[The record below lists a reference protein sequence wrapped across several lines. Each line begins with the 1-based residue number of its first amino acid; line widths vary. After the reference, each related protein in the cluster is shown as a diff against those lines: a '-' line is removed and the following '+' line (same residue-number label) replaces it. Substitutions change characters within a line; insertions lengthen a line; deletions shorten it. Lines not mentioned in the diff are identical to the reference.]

1 MAYFKPYVDASGLH
15 YPSYDDIKQE
25 LIEEMKR
32 IYGQDLYLENDSQ
45 DYQMISAFSLKIY
58 DTYQAI
64 ELDYNN
70 RSTKTAIGTAL
81 DALVKNNGI
90 TRKKA
95 SYSTVQLTIT
105 GDPGTGIINGLVKDT
120 AGNTWSLDDY
130 YLVIPPSG
138 STQVDATCTKL
149 GDITTNINTIT
160 QIVNPTK
167 GWISVTNTTVPAMG
181 QPIETDEQL
190 RKRQSIS
197 VANPS
202 QTVIESTEG
211 AIAGI
216 EGVTRYRVYENDTS
230 ITDSNGIPSHSI
242 SAVVEGGTDK
252 EIAQAIYLRKGPG
265 CGTYGNTTVQLIPR
279 STVPININF
288 SRPSYLDID
297 VQLKVKALT
306 GYTNEVENDII
317 EQVRY
322 YLSILEIGQDVYI
335 SSIWAVAAR
344 AISNITAPTFSVLE
358 VKLAANNGNLATT
371 DITIAHDAVA
381 RFKSCLVVK

>member
-1 MAYFKPYVDASGLH
+1 MAYFKPYVDASGFH

-45 DYQMISAFSLKIY
+45 DYQMISAFALKIY

-70 RSTKTAIGTAL
+70 RSVKTAIGTAL
-81 DALVKNNGI
+81 DTLVKNNGI
-90 TRKKA
+90 TRKRA
-95 SYSTVQLTIT
+95 SYSTVKLTIT
-105 GDPGTGIINGLVKDT
+105 GEPNTNIIGGQAKDSSDNTWGLV
-120 AGNTWSLDDY
+120 DY
-130 YLVIPPSG
+130 YVTIPASG
-138 STQVDATCTKL
+138 TIDVDATCTKL
-149 GDITTNINTIT
+149 GDITTNVNTIT
-160 QIVNPTK
+160 KIVNPTK
-167 GWISVTNTTVPAMG
+167 GWLSVTNKAIPIPG
-181 QPIETDEQL
+181 QPVETDEQL

-211 AIAGI
+211 AIAAI

-265 CGTYGNTTVQLIPR
+265 CGTHGNTTVQLIPR
-279 STVPININF
+279 STVPINIKF

-297 VQLKVKALT
+297 VQVKIKALT
-306 GYTNEVENDII
+306 GYNNEVENAIL

-322 YLSILEIGQDVYI
+322 YLSILEIGQNVYI
-335 SSIWAVAAR
+335 SSIWAVSAR

-371 DITIAHDAVA
+371 DITIAHNSVA
-381 RFKSCLVVK
+381 RFKSCKVVK

>member
-1 MAYFKPYVDASGLH
+1 MTYFKPYVDASGFH

-25 LIEEMKR
+25 LIGEMKR

-45 DYQMISAFSLKIY
+45 DYQMISAFALKIY

-105 GDPGTGIINGLVKDT
+105 GDPGTGIIGGLVKDT
-120 AGNTWSLDDY
+120 AGNTWAINDY
-130 YLVIPPSG
+130 YLIIPPSG
-138 STQVDATCTKL
+138 SIQVDATCTKL

-167 GWISVTNTTVPAMG
+167 GWISVTNTTIPAMG

-211 AIAGI
+211 AIAAI

-242 SAVVEGGTDK
+242 SAVVEGGIDK

-265 CGTYGNTTVQLIPR
+265 CGTHGNTTVQLIPR

-297 VQLKVKALT
+297 VQVRIQALT
-306 GYTNEVENDII
+306 GYTNEVENDIL

-371 DITIAHDAVA
+371 DIIIAHDAVA

>member
-1 MAYFKPYVDASGLH
+1 MAYFKPYVDASGFH

-45 DYQMISAFSLKIY
+45 DYQMISAFALKIY

-70 RSTKTAIGTAL
+70 RSVKTAIGTAL
-81 DALVKNNGI
+81 DTLVKNNGI

-95 SYSTVQLTIT
+95 SYSTVKLTIT
-105 GDPGTGIINGLVKDT
+105 GEPNTNIIGGQAKD
-120 AGNTWSLDDY
+120 GSDNTWALSDY
-130 YLVIPPSG
+130 YITIPASG
-138 STQVDATCTKL
+138 TIDVDATCTKL
-149 GDITTNINTIT
+149 GDITTNVNTIT
-160 QIVNPTK
+160 KIVNPTK
-167 GWISVTNTTVPAMG
+167 GWLSVTNKAIPIPG
-181 QPIETDEQL
+181 QPVETDEQL

-211 AIAGI
+211 AIAAI

-265 CGTYGNTTVQLIPR
+265 CGTHGNTTVQLIPR
-279 STVPININF
+279 STVPINIKF
-288 SRPSYLDID
+288 SRPTYADID
-297 VQLKVKALT
+297 VQVKVKALT
-306 GYTNEVENDII
+306 GYNNEVENAIL

-322 YLSILEIGQDVYI
+322 YLSILEIGQNVYI
-335 SSIWAVAAR
+335 SSIWSVAAR

-358 VKLAANNGNLATT
+358 VKLAANGGNLATT
-371 DITIAHDAVA
+371 DITIAYNAVA
-381 RFKSCLVVK
+381 RFKSCKVVK

>member
-1 MAYFKPYVDASGLH
+1 MAYFKPYVDASGFH

-45 DYQMISAFSLKIY
+45 DYQMISAFALKIY

-70 RSTKTAIGTAL
+70 RSVKTAIGTAL
-81 DALVKNNGI
+81 DTLVKNNGI

-95 SYSTVQLTIT
+95 SYSTVKLTIT
-105 GDPGTGIINGLVKDT
+105 GEPNTNIIGGQAKD
-120 AGNTWSLDDY
+120 GSDNTWALSDY
-130 YLVIPPSG
+130 YITIPASG
-138 STQVDATCTKL
+138 TIDVDATCTKL
-149 GDITTNINTIT
+149 GDITTNVNTIT
-160 QIVNPTK
+160 KIVNPTK
-167 GWISVTNTTVPAMG
+167 GWLSVTNKAIPIPG
-181 QPIETDEQL
+181 QPVETDEQL

-202 QTVIESTEG
+202 QTVIESTKG
-211 AIAGI
+211 AIAAI

-230 ITDSNGIPSHSI
+230 ITDSNSIPSHSI

-265 CGTYGNTTVQLIPR
+265 CGTHGNTTVQLIPR
-279 STVPININF
+279 STVPINIKF
-288 SRPSYLDID
+288 SRPTYADID
-297 VQLKVKALT
+297 VQVKVKALT
-306 GYTNEVENDII
+306 GYNNEVENAIL

-322 YLSILEIGQDVYI
+322 YLSILEIGQNVYI
-335 SSIWAVAAR
+335 SSLWAVAAR

-358 VKLAANNGNLATT
+358 VKLAANGGNLATT
-371 DITIAHDAVA
+371 DITIAHNAVA
-381 RFKSCLVVK
+381 RFKSCKVVK

>member
-1 MAYFKPYVDASGLH
+1 MAYFKPYVDASGFH

-45 DYQMISAFSLKIY
+45 DYQMISAFALKIY

-70 RSTKTAIGTAL
+70 RSVKTAIGTAL
-81 DALVKNNGI
+81 DTLVKNNGI

-95 SYSTVQLTIT
+95 SYSTVKLTIT
-105 GDPGTGIINGLVKDT
+105 GEPNTNIIGGQAKDSSD
-120 AGNTWSLDDY
+120 NTWSLSDY
-130 YLVIPPSG
+130 YITIPASG
-138 STQVDATCTKL
+138 TIDIDATCTKL
-149 GDITTNINTIT
+149 GAITTNVNTIT
-160 QIVNPTK
+160 KIVNPTK
-167 GWISVTNTTVPAMG
+167 GWLSVTNKAIPTPG

-211 AIAGI
+211 AIAAI

-265 CGTYGNTTVQLIPR
+265 CGTHGNTTVQLIPR
-279 STVPININF
+279 STVPINIKF

-297 VQLKVKALT
+297 VQVKVKALT
-306 GYTNEVENDII
+306 GYNNEVENAIL

-322 YLSILEIGQDVYI
+322 YLSILEIGQNVYI

-371 DITIAHDAVA
+371 DITLAHNAVA
-381 RFKSCLVVK
+381 RFKSCKVVK

>member
-1 MAYFKPYVDASGLH
+1 MAYFKPYVDASGFH

-45 DYQMISAFSLKIY
+45 DYQMISAFALKIY

-70 RSTKTAIGTAL
+70 RSVKTAIGTAL
-81 DALVKNNGI
+81 DTLVKNNGI

-95 SYSTVQLTIT
+95 SYSTVKLTIT
-105 GDPGTGIINGLVKDT
+105 GEPNTNIIGGQAKDSSD
-120 AGNTWSLDDY
+120 NTWALSEY
-130 YLVIPPSG
+130 YVTIPASG
-138 STQVDATCTKL
+138 TIDVDATCTKL
-149 GDITTNINTIT
+149 GDITTNVNTIT
-160 QIVNPTK
+160 KIVNPTK
-167 GWISVTNTTVPAMG
+167 GWLSVTNKAIPIPG
-181 QPIETDEQL
+181 QPVETDEQL

-211 AIAGI
+211 AIAAI

-279 STVPININF
+279 STVPVNIKF

-297 VQLKVKALT
+297 VQVKIKALT
-306 GYTNEVENDII
+306 GYNNDVENAIL

-322 YLSILEIGQDVYI
+322 YLSILEIGQNVYI

-358 VKLAANNGNLATT
+358 VKLATNNGNLATT
-371 DITIAHDAVA
+371 DITMAYNAVA
-381 RFKSCLVVK
+381 RFKSCKVVK

>member
-1 MAYFKPYVDASGLH
+1 MAYFKPYVDASGFH

-45 DYQMISAFSLKIY
+45 DYQMISAFALKIY

-70 RSTKTAIGTAL
+70 RSVKTAIGTAL
-81 DALVKNNGI
+81 DTLVKNNGI

-95 SYSTVQLTIT
+95 SYSTVKLTIT
-105 GDPGTGIINGLVKDT
+105 GEPNTNIIGGQAKDSSD
-120 AGNTWSLDDY
+120 NTWALSDY
-130 YLVIPPSG
+130 YITIPASG
-138 STQVDATCTKL
+138 TIDVDATCTKL
-149 GDITTNINTIT
+149 GDITTNVNTVT
-160 QIVNPTK
+160 KIVNPTK
-167 GWISVTNTTVPAMG
+167 GWLSVTNKAIPTPG

-211 AIAGI
+211 AIAAI

-265 CGTYGNTTVQLIPR
+265 CGTHGNTTVQLIPR
-279 STVPININF
+279 STVPINIKF
-288 SRPSYLDID
+288 SRPTYADID
-297 VQLKVKALT
+297 VQVKIKALT
-306 GYTNEVENDII
+306 GYNNEVESAIL

-322 YLSILEIGQDVYI
+322 YLSILEIGQNVYI

-371 DITIAHDAVA
+371 DITIAHNVVA
-381 RFKSCLVVK
+381 RFKSCKVVK

>member
-1 MAYFKPYVDASGLH
+1 MAYFKPYVDASGFR

-25 LIEEMKR
+25 LIGEMKR

-45 DYQMISAFSLKIY
+45 DYQMISAFALKIY

-95 SYSTVQLTIT
+95 SYSTVQLTVT

-120 AGNTWSLDDY
+120 SGNTWALNEY
-130 YLVIPPSG
+130 YLIIPPSG
-138 STQVDATCTKL
+138 SIQVDATCTKL
-149 GDITTNINTIT
+149 GDITTNLNTIT

-211 AIAGI
+211 AIAAI

-230 ITDSNGIPSHSI
+230 FTDSNGIPSHSI
-242 SAVVEGGTDK
+242 SAVVEGGIDK

-265 CGTYGNTTVQLIPR
+265 CGTHGNTTVQLVPR
-279 STVPININF
+279 STVPINIKF

-297 VQLKVKALT
+297 VQVKVKALT

-371 DITIAHDAVA
+371 DIIIAHDAAA

>member
-1 MAYFKPYVDASGLH
+1 MAYFKPYVDASGFH

-45 DYQMISAFSLKIY
+45 DYQMISAFALKIY

-70 RSTKTAIGTAL
+70 RSVKTAIGTAL
-81 DALVKNNGI
+81 DTLVKNNGI

-95 SYSTVQLTIT
+95 SYSTVKLTIT
-105 GDPGTGIINGLVKDT
+105 GEPNTNIIGGQAKDSSD
-120 AGNTWSLDDY
+120 NTWALSEY
-130 YLVIPPSG
+130 YVTIPASG
-138 STQVDATCTKL
+138 TIDVDATCTKL
-149 GDITTNINTIT
+149 GDITTNVNTIT
-160 QIVNPTK
+160 KIVNPTK
-167 GWISVTNTTVPAMG
+167 GWLSVTNRAIPTPG

-211 AIAGI
+211 AIAAI

-265 CGTYGNTTVQLIPR
+265 CGTHGNTTVQLIPR
-279 STVPININF
+279 STVPINIKF
-288 SRPSYLDID
+288 SRPTYADID
-297 VQLKVKALT
+297 VQVKVKALT
-306 GYTNEVENDII
+306 GYNNEVENAIL

-322 YLSILEIGQDVYI
+322 YLSILEIGQNVYI
-335 SSIWAVAAR
+335 SSIWAVAAH

-358 VKLAANNGNLATT
+358 VKLAANGGNLATT
-371 DITIAHDAVA
+371 DITIAHNAVA
-381 RFKSCLVVK
+381 RFKSCKVVK

>member
-1 MAYFKPYVDASGLH
+1 MAYFKPYVDASGFH

-45 DYQMISAFSLKIY
+45 DYQMISAFALKIY

-70 RSTKTAIGTAL
+70 RSVNTAIGTAL
-81 DALVKNNGI
+81 DTLVKNNGI

-95 SYSTVQLTIT
+95 SYSTVKLTLT
-105 GDPGTGIINGLVKDT
+105 GDPNTNIIGGQAKDSSD
-120 AGNTWSLDDY
+120 NTWALVDY
-130 YLVIPPSG
+130 YVTIPASG
-138 STQVDATCTKL
+138 TIDVDATCTKL
-149 GDITTNINTIT
+149 GDITTNVNTIT
-160 QIVNPTK
+160 KIVNPTK
-167 GWISVTNTTVPAMG
+167 GWLSVTNKAIPIPG
-181 QPIETDEQL
+181 QPVETDEQL

-211 AIAGI
+211 AIAAI

-265 CGTYGNTTVQLIPR
+265 CGTHGNTTVQLIPR
-279 STVPININF
+279 STVPINIKF
-288 SRPSYLDID
+288 SRPTYADID
-297 VQLKVKALT
+297 VQVKVKALT
-306 GYTNEVENDII
+306 GYNNEVENAIL

-322 YLSILEIGQDVYI
+322 YLSILEIGQNVYI
-335 SSIWAVAAR
+335 SSIWVVAAR

-358 VKLAANNGNLATT
+358 VKLAANGGNLATT
-371 DITIAHDAVA
+371 DITLAHNAVA
-381 RFKSCLVVK
+381 RFKSCKVVK

>member
-1 MAYFKPYVDASGLH
+1 MTYFKPYVDASGFH

-25 LIEEMKR
+25 LIGEMKR
-32 IYGQDLYLENDSQ
+32 IYGQDLYLESDSQ
-45 DYQMISAFSLKIY
+45 DYQMISAFALKIY
-58 DTYQAI
+58 DTYQAV

-70 RSTKTAIGTAL
+70 RSIKTAIGTAL

-95 SYSTVQLTIT
+95 SYSTVRLTIT

-120 AGNTWSLDDY
+120 AGNTWALNDY
-130 YLVIPPSG
+130 YLIIPPSG
-138 STQVDATCTKL
+138 SIQVDATCTKL

-216 EGVTRYRVYENDTS
+216 KGVTRYRVYENDTS
-230 ITDSNGIPSHSI
+230 LTDSNGIPSHSI

-265 CGTYGNTTVQLIPR
+265 CGTHGNTTVQLVPR
-279 STVPININF
+279 STVPINIKF

-297 VQLKVKALT
+297 VQVKVKALT

-344 AISNITAPTFSVLE
+344 AISNITTPTFSVLE

-371 DITIAHDAVA
+371 DITIAHGAAA

>member
-1 MAYFKPYVDASGLH
+1 MAYFKPYMDASGFH
-15 YPSYDDIKQE
+15 YPSYDDIQQE

-32 IYGQDLYLENDSQ
+32 IYGQDLYLGNDSQ
-45 DYQMISAFSLKIY
+45 DYQMISAFALKIY

-70 RSTKTAIGTAL
+70 RSTKTAVGTAL

-95 SYSTVQLTIT
+95 SYSTVRLTVT
-105 GDPGTGIINGLVKDT
+105 GDPGTGIIGGLVKDT
-120 AGNTWSLDDY
+120 AGNTWAINDY
-130 YLVIPPSG
+130 YLIIPPSG
-138 STQVDATCTKL
+138 SIQVDATCTKL
-149 GDITTNINTIT
+149 GDITANINTIT

-167 GWISVTNTTVPAMG
+167 GWISVTNTTIPAMG

-211 AIAGI
+211 AIAAIG
-216 EGVTRYRVYENDTS
+216 GVTRYHVYENDTHF
-230 ITDSNGIPSHSI
+230 TDSNGIPSHSI

-265 CGTYGNTTVQLIPR
+265 CGTHGNTTVQLIPR

-297 VQLKVKALT
+297 VQVKVKALT

-358 VKLAANNGNLATT
+358 VKLAANNGDLATT

>member
-1 MAYFKPYVDASGLH
+1 MAYFKPYVDASGFH

-45 DYQMISAFSLKIY
+45 DYQMISAFALKIY

-70 RSTKTAIGTAL
+70 RSVKTAIGTAL
-81 DALVKNNGI
+81 DTLVKNNGI

-95 SYSTVQLTIT
+95 SYSTVKLTIT
-105 GDPGTGIINGLVKDT
+105 GDPNTNITGGQAKDSSN
-120 AGNTWSLDDY
+120 NTWALVDY
-130 YLVIPPSG
+130 YVTIPASG
-138 STQVDATCTKL
+138 TTDVDATCTKL
-149 GDITTNINTIT
+149 GDITTNVNTIT
-160 QIVNPTK
+160 KIVNPTK
-167 GWISVTNTTVPAMG
+167 GWLSVTNKAIPIPG
-181 QPIETDEQL
+181 QPVETDEQL

-211 AIAGI
+211 AISAI

-230 ITDSNGIPSHSI
+230 ITDSKGIPSHSI

-265 CGTYGNTTVQLIPR
+265 CGTHGNTTVQLIPR
-279 STVPININF
+279 STVPINIKF
-288 SRPSYLDID
+288 SRPTYADID
-297 VQLKVKALT
+297 VQVKIKALT
-306 GYTNEVENDII
+306 GYNNDVENAIL

-322 YLSILEIGQDVYI
+322 YLSILEIGQNVYI
-335 SSIWAVAAR
+335 STIWAVAAR

-371 DITIAHDAVA
+371 DIIIAHNAVA
-381 RFKSCLVVK
+381 RFKSCKVVK

>member
-1 MAYFKPYVDASGLH
+1 MAYFKPYVDASGFH

-32 IYGQDLYLENDSQ
+32 IYGQDLYLGNDSQ
-45 DYQMISAFSLKIY
+45 DYQMISAFALKIY

-70 RSTKTAIGTAL
+70 RSVKTAIGTAL
-81 DALVKNNGI
+81 DTLVKNNGI

-95 SYSTVQLTIT
+95 SYSTVKLTIT
-105 GDPGTGIINGLVKDT
+105 GEPNTNIIGGQAKDSSD
-120 AGNTWSLDDY
+120 NTWSLSDY
-130 YLVIPPSG
+130 YITIPDSG
-138 STQVDATCTKL
+138 TIEVDATCTKL
-149 GDITTNINTIT
+149 GAITTNVNTIT
-160 QIVNPTK
+160 KIVNPTK
-167 GWISVTNTTVPAMG
+167 GWLSVTNKAIPTPG
-181 QPIETDEQL
+181 QPVETDEQL

-202 QTVIESTEG
+202 QTVIESTGG
-211 AIAGI
+211 AIAAI

-265 CGTYGNTTVQLIPR
+265 CGTHGNTTVQLIPR
-279 STVPININF
+279 STVPINIKF

-297 VQLKVKALT
+297 VQVKIKALT
-306 GYTNEVENDII
+306 GYNNDVEAAII
-317 EQVRY
+317 EQVKY
-322 YLSILEIGQDVYI
+322 YLSVLEIGQNVYI

-358 VKLAANNGNLATT
+358 VKLAANNGSLATT
-371 DITIAHDAVA
+371 DIAVAHNAVA
-381 RFKSCLVVK
+381 RFKSCKVVK

>member
-1 MAYFKPYVDASGLH
+1 
-15 YPSYDDIKQE
+15 
-25 LIEEMKR
+25 MKR

-45 DYQMISAFSLKIY
+45 DYQMISAFALKIY

-120 AGNTWSLDDY
+120 TGNTWALNEY
-130 YLVIPPSG
+130 YLIIPPSG
-138 STQVDATCTKL
+138 SIQVDATCTKL
-149 GDITTNINTIT
+149 GDITSNINTIT

-211 AIAGI
+211 AIAAI
-216 EGVTRYRVYENDTS
+216 EGVTPVS
-230 ITDSNGIPSHSI
+230 
-242 SAVVEGGTDK
+242 
-252 EIAQAIYLRKGPG
+252 
-265 CGTYGNTTVQLIPR
+265 
-279 STVPININF
+279 
-288 SRPSYLDID
+288 
-297 VQLKVKALT
+297 
-306 GYTNEVENDII
+306 
-317 EQVRY
+317 
-322 YLSILEIGQDVYI
+322 
-335 SSIWAVAAR
+335 
-344 AISNITAPTFSVLE
+344 
-358 VKLAANNGNLATT
+358 
-371 DITIAHDAVA
+371 
-381 RFKSCLVVK
+381 